1 MEANFIRR
9 LKRLFRREK
18 SDAESAS
25 ELRAYLETET
35 AENIARG
42 MSPEHARD
50 AARRKLGNATRIR
63 EEIYHMNSLGF
74 LETFLQDVRFALRM
88 LRKNPSFTAIAILTL
103 ALGIGANTAIFSV
116 VYAVLL
122 RPLPYPDSGQLV
134 SVFDAKLSEGIP
146 RNGFSYNNFKA
157 LREQNSVFSELDG
170 VQNHD
175 LTLTGRGEPTTV
187 HTAVVTPGMLS
198 LFLENPIAGRT
209 FRPEDGV
216 QGAPAVVVLSE
227 NLWRSQFD
235 AGPNIIGTAVD
246 LDKRPFTVIGV
257 MPASFQPPLTGGVE
271 QIWIPV
277 QQDPV
282 FSAFMKG
289 TGGHWLRLVGRLKPG
304 VSLAQAQAEMDAMS
318 ARFAHESPAEN
329 TGWTFHI
336 MPLQQATVRE
346 VRPALLVML
355 GAVGLVLLVACAN
368 IANLLLARA
377 TSRVRE
383 IALRIAI
390 GAGRA
395 RIIRQLLTEAAVLG
409 LFGGL
414 AGIALAYWG
423 VHALLTLVPEN
434 LPQVNAIHVDGAVLG
449 FALLLSILAGII
461 FGLAPAF
468 FAADSN
474 LRANLQESGG
484 RSGEGGRRRRARS
497 ILAIAE
503 ISLAMVLLVAA
514 GLLVRSFVMLTSVNP
529 GFQPQHILTAQ
540 ISLPQFQYSKPEQW
554 IAFSDDFLARVQ
566 AEPGLH
572 DSAIALPLP
581 LAYGFVNL
589 AFNIVGSPLKTA
601 GSSRTADYVSATP
614 DYFGVMGIPLLRG
627 RVFDQHDKM
636 SSPNVVV
643 ISEAL
648 ARVYF
653 PNQDPLGK
661 QLFFFGFPPG
671 APASNREIVGV
682 VGDVRDDSLGK
693 DPGPMVYLPYDQAPL
708 WGAIIV
714 SKTTL
719 SIGEF
724 AAAMRRD
731 AGAIDKD
738 LPVTDVF
745 ALPDA
750 VSKSVA
756 QPRFRTLLLGLF
768 GAMALVLAAAG
779 IFGVISYSVSS
790 RTHEIGIRVALGA
803 QRKTILWMVLRE
815 TLLLAA
821 VGLAVGVPCALAASR
836 LLGHMLF
843 GVSAYDPATLAA
855 VAFVL
860 AAVAV
865 FAGYVPARR
874 AMRVDPI
881 VALRHE

>member
-1 MEANFIRR
+1 MSW
-9 LKRLFRREK
+9 KRIFRRAKWDDER
-18 SDAESAS
+18 SR
-25 ELRAYLETET
+25 ELQTYLESET
-35 AENIARG
+35 TENIARG
-42 MSPEHARD
+42 MSPDAARD
-50 AARRKLGNATRIR
+50 AARRKLGNITQVR

-88 LRKNPSFTAIAILTL
+88 LRKNPGFTAVAVLTL
-103 ALGIGANTAIFSV
+103 ALGIGANTAIFSIV
-116 VYAVLL
+116 NAVLL
-122 RPLPYPDSGQLV
+122 KPFPYRDSGQLV
-134 SVFDAKLSEGIP
+134 RVFDAKLSEGIP
-146 RNGFSYNNFKA
+146 RNGFSYNNFQS
-157 LREQNSVFSELDG
+157 LRQQNSVFSELAG

-187 HTAVVTPGMLS
+187 HTAVVTPEMLS
-198 LFLENPIAGRT
+198 LFEENPILGRT
-209 FRPEDGV
+209 FRAEDGV
-216 QGAPAVVVLSE
+216 QGAQPVVVLSE
-227 NLWRSQFD
+227 NLWRGQF
-235 AGPNIIGTAVD
+235 AGDPNIIDSTIN

-282 FSAFMKG
+282 FSNFMKG

-304 VSLAQAQAEMDAMS
+304 ISVAQAQTEMDAIS
-318 ARFAHESPAEN
+318 ARFAKESPGEN
-329 TGWTFHI
+329 TGWTFRI
-336 MPLQQATVRE
+336 VPLQEAIVGE
-346 VRPALLVML
+346 VKPALLVML

-377 TSRVRE
+377 TSRSRE
-383 IALRIAI
+383 IAVRIAI
-390 GAGRA
+390 GAGRG
-395 RIIRQLLTEAAVLG
+395 RILRQLLTEAAVLG
-409 LFGGL
+409 LVGGV
-414 AGIALAYWG
+414 AGILIAYWG
-423 VHALLTLVPEN
+423 VHALQSLLPES

-449 FALLLSILAGII
+449 FALLLSIIAGVI

-468 FAADSN
+468 FAADSS
-474 LRANLQESGG
+474 LRASLQEGGG
-484 RSGEGGRRRRARS
+484 RSGEGSRRKRARNV
-497 ILAIAE
+497 LAVAE

-514 GLLVRSFVMLTSVNP
+514 GLLMRSFVMLTSVNP

-540 ISLPQFQYSKPEQW
+540 VSLPQFQYSKPEQW
-554 IAFSDDFLARVQ
+554 VAFSDDFLARVQ
-566 AEPGLH
+566 AEPGLR

-581 LAYGFVNL
+581 IVYGFVNL
-589 AFNIVGSPLKTA
+589 AFNIVGNPLKSA
-601 GSSRTADYVSATP
+601 GSSRTADCESVSP
-614 DYFGVMGIPLLRG
+614 DYFRVMEIPLLRG
-627 RVFDQHDKM
+627 RGFGLHDNL
-636 SSPNVVV
+636 SSPHVAI
-643 ISEAL
+643 ISEEL

-653 PNQDPLGK
+653 PNQDPIGNHLY
-661 QLFFFGFPPG
+661 FGFPPG
-671 APASNREIVGV
+671 AAADREIVGI
-682 VGDVRDDSLGK
+682 VGDVRDESLGK
-693 DPGPMVYLPYDQAPL
+693 DPGPMMYIPYDQAPL
-708 WGAIIV
+708 WGALIV
-714 SKTTL
+714 SRTSL

-724 AAAMRRD
+724 TAAMRRD

-750 VSKSVA
+750 INKSVA
-756 QPRFRTLLLGLF
+756 QPRFRTLLIGLF
-768 GAMALVLAAAG
+768 GAIALLLAAAG

-803 QRKTILWMVLRE
+803 QSETILWMVLRE

-821 VGLAVGVPCALAASR
+821 VGLAVGIPCALAASR
-836 LLGHMLF
+836 FLGHMLF

-860 AAVAV
+860 ASVAAL
-865 FAGYVPARR
+865 AGYIPARR